1 MLLAM
6 FVVLALAV
14 HPAGLLLLLA
24 MLASSLVFGTFT
36 HSVGVLYKS
45 QEGTISNTTSSFVGN
60 AEEGLD
66 VSIPAA
72 TTDQPEAIAI
82 TVANLVSFCLFS
94 ALAVTVKSYAAGV
107 LKQTI
112 TLAAGKELVW
122 YNGSTFT
129 NPFTNDFDTLKI
141 TNADPTKATTFKARF
156 LLTD

>member
-1 MLLAM
+1 MHVFLAI
-6 FVVLALAV
+6 A
-14 HPAGLLLLLA
+14 LLLHPVGLISMLGTLLVGMA
-24 MLASSLVFGTFT
+24 FT

-45 QEGTISNTTSSFVGN
+45 QEGTISNTTTSFVGN
-60 AEEGLD
+60 AEEGVD
-66 VSIPAA
+66 VSVPAA

-107 LKQTI
+107 LKQTV

-122 YNGSTFT
+122 YAGGGFT

>member
-1 MLLAM
+1 M
-6 FVVLALAV
+6 
-14 HPAGLLLLLA
+14 HLLLA
-24 MLASSLVFGTFT
+24 IALLLHPVGLISLLGTLLVGMAFT

-45 QEGTISNTTSSFVGN
+45 QEGTISNTTTSFVGN

-66 VSIPAA
+66 VSIPPA
-72 TTDQPEAIAI
+72 TTDQAEAISI

-107 LKQTI
+107 LKQTV

-122 YNGSTFT
+122 YSGGTFT